1 MESKFDQLTKLKQLL
16 DSGALT
22 QEEFDAA
29 KKRILDSDNA
39 PEASVNQQAS
49 APSTANTE
57 SKQKNYI
64 IIAVVGIIAIAAI
77 IGLVSTCSGKDEFSQ
92 AEEYA
97 VTVDDSQLI
106 PAEEMV
112 EEAVDIS
119 ALDDNGN
126 YVDKDDTHYNDW
138 VKSYFRDDFDEYNYS
153 KPYIRLLVPDGRR
166 IVLGILYRPSGSFTF
181 KLFDDDGDIHQI
193 TASYANLGFRA
204 NGIDIGPCEL
214 EVVSDEVH
222 ITHPDDIKT
231 ISTVFNYGDFKIS
244 FDYVDGLGET
254 QHYVFSVSNPQNEF
268 KRAIDHLL
276 GTEYFG
282 Q

>member
-39 PEASVNQQAS
+39 PGSSVNQQAS

-77 IGLVSTCSGKDEFSQ
+77 IGFVRTCSGKDEFSQ
-92 AEEYA
+92 DEAYA
-97 VTVDDSQLI
+97 VAEDDMEVL
-106 PAEEMV
+106 PAAEMS

-119 ALDDNGN
+119 ALDDSGN

-138 VKSYFRDDFDEYNYS
+138 IKSYFRDDFDEYNYS

-166 IVLGILYRPSGSFTF
+166 IVLGLLYRPSGSFTF